1 VIDPEANPND
11 ADCVAVIYAFP
22 AFKIVTLRPLID
34 IISDPEASVVK
45 VYVENVLVFVDVGF
59 VKSKGG
65 EPYTRAGTTKFDN
78 TGAIR
83 FAIYT

>member
-1 VIDPEANPND
+1 
-11 ADCVAVIYAFP
+11 
-22 AFKIVTLRPLID
+22 
-34 IISDPEASVVK
+34 VK